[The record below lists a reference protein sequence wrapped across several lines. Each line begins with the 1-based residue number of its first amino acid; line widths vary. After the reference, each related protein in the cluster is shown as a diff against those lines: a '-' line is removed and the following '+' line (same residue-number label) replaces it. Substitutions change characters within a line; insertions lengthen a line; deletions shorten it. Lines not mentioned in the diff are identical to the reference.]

1 MERFEVEWHKEADS
15 KAKSPDWYWVL
26 GIVACAGIV
35 IAFLFENLLLA
46 TIIGL
51 GSIILML
58 LTRMED
64 NDMIC
69 SLNHREITV
78 NDTTY
83 SLHDIDAYHIDDKDG
98 EPVLRFRTGEL
109 LMPVVA
115 VHIPEEYIPEIDYL
129 MGSVVPQ
136 KRIKESLSHR
146 ALEIFGI

>member
-1 MERFEVEWHKEADS
+1 MERYVVEWHKEGES
-15 KAKSPDWYWVL
+15 KVKSTDWYWVL
-26 GIVACAGIV
+26 GIAACAGIV

-58 LTRMED
+58 LTRMEEG
-64 NDMIC
+64 DMVCAI
-69 SLNHREITV
+69 NHREITV

-83 SLHDIDAYHIDDKDG
+83 PLHDIDAYHIDEKDG

-115 VHIPEEYIPEIDYL
+115 VHIPEDYITEIDYL

-136 KRIKESLSHR
+136 KRIEESLSHR
-146 ALEIFGI
+146 VLEIFGI